1 MKRDAR
7 VTTEGHVTRRPELVF
22 VGPDIKE
29 AIVQKVWSISL
40 TFSRILSNGEI
51 NVFKDEKRNLFKDI

>member
-1 MKRDAR
+1 MIRDAR

-22 VGPDIKE
+22 VGPDIKA
-29 AIVQKVWSISL
+29 AIVQKVLSL
-40 TFSRILSNGEI
+40 SSACSRILSESVL

>member
-1 MKRDAR
+1 MIKNAR

-40 TFSRILSNGEI
+40 TFARILSKSVI

>member
-1 MKRDAR
+1 MKRDVR

-40 TFSRILSNGEI
+40 TFSRILSNSEI
-51 NVFKDEKRNLFKDI
+51 NVFKDENRNLFKDI